1 MMKEMPISY
10 HRILMRLEKQEQRLL
25 SRRTFSP
32 FSAQLDVLRARI
44 PHTVQFNLERAF
56 EKAFSLLFGPEGTRF
71 LEHTYAKR
79 KLETQAQRWE
89 RPLSPAQARKQLS
102 ELKRSAALTSSL
114 ENAAAGVEG
123 VVLGVLG
130 IGLPDIPVLLAW
142 LLRSLYQNAARY
154 GFSYDSPAE
163 RVYLLLVLQGSLS
176 EGEQRR
182 GFSRR
187 ADRLGRALDHGW
199 DAEYNLEVEMRA
211 ASALL
216 ADRLL
221 LVKFI
226 QGMPVVGVVGGAANL
241 SLSSA
246 VNKYGT
252 LKYKKRFLERKV
264 RGV

>member
-1 MMKEMPISY
+1 MKEMPVSY

-25 SRRTFSP
+25 SRPSFTP
-32 FSAQLDVLRARI
+32 FSAQAEALRARI
-44 PHTVQFNLERAF
+44 PYAVQSNLERAF

-71 LEHTYAKR
+71 LEHTYAKG
-79 KLETQAQRWE
+79 KLEAQAQRWE
-89 RPLSPAQARKQLS
+89 APLSPNAARKQLAA
-102 ELKRSAALTSSL
+102 LRRKTALTSSL
-114 ENAAAGVEG
+114 ENTAAGVEG

-154 GFSYDSPAE
+154 GFPYDTPAE
-163 RVYLLLVLQGSLS
+163 RVYLLLVLQGALT

-182 GFSRR
+182 AFSRR

-199 DAEYNLEVEMRA
+199 NTEYDLEPEMRA

-216 ADRLL
+216 AERLL

-226 QGMPVVGVVGGAANL
+226 QGMPIVGVVGGAANL
-241 SLSSA
+241 SLSRA
-246 VNKYGT
+246 VNKYGGI
-252 LKYKKRFLERKV
+252 KYKKRFLERKV
-264 RGV
+264 RGL

>member
-1 MMKEMPISY
+1 MMKEMPLSY

-25 SRRTFSP
+25 RHRSLVP
-32 FSAQLDVLRARI
+32 FSAQMDALRARI
-44 PHTVQFNLERAF
+44 PHSVQLNLERAF

-79 KLETQAQRWE
+79 KLEAQAMQWE
-89 RPLSPAQARKQLS
+89 RPLSPDQARRKLS
-102 ELKRSAALTSSL
+102 ELKRTAALTTSL
-114 ENAAAGVEG
+114 ENTAAGVEG

-163 RVYLLLVLQGSLS
+163 RVYLLLVLQGALT
-176 EGEQRR
+176 EGEQRQT
-182 GFSRR
+182 FSRR
-187 ADRLGRALDHGW
+187 ADRLGRALDHDW
-199 DAEYNLEVEMRA
+199 KADYNLEVELRA
-211 ASALL
+211 AAALL
-216 ADRLL
+216 AERLL

-226 QGMPVVGVVGGAANL
+226 QGMPVVGVIGGAANL
-241 SLSSA
+241 SLSRA
-246 VNKYGT
+246 VNQFGT

-264 RGV
+264 RGL

>member
-1 MMKEMPISY
+1 MVTD
-10 HRILMRLEKQEQRLL
+10 EK
-25 SRRTFSP
+25 
-32 FSAQLDVLRARI
+32 
-44 PHTVQFNLERAF
+44 
-56 EKAFSLLFGPEGTRF
+56 
-71 LEHTYAKR
+71 
-79 KLETQAQRWE
+79 E

-123 VVLGVLG
+123 VVLGVWG

-163 RVYLLLVLQGSLS
+163 RVYLLLVLQGALS